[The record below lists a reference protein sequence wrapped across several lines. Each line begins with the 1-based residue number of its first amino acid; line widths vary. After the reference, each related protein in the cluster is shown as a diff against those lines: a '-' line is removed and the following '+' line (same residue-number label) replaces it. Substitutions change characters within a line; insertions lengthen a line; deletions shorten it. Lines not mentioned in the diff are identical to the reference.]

1 MEIGKEVRQ
10 RKFRNEYHKATVN
23 LIVTTNWLNEKL
35 RTFFSSYSL
44 TPQQF
49 NILRILR
56 GSGEA
61 LSTLQIRERMIDKMS
76 DASRIVDR
84 LVSKG
89 LALKS
94 VNRYDRRLVD
104 VVISE
109 KGLHLLEQ
117 IDSRMNDLDNL
128 ICKLTQQQAA
138 QLNYM
143 LDKIRD
149 LED

>member
-1 MEIGKEVRQ
+1 MEIGREVQQ

-35 RTFFSSYSL
+35 KTFFASYSL
-44 TPQQF
+44 TSQQF

-56 GSGEA
+56 GAGRP

-89 LALKS
+89 LLEKT

-109 KGLHLLEQ
+109 KGMKVLEG
-117 IDSRMNDLDNL
+117 IDGKMQDLDNL
-128 ICKLTQQQAA
+128 ISKLTDQQAKN
-138 QLNYM
+138 LNYL